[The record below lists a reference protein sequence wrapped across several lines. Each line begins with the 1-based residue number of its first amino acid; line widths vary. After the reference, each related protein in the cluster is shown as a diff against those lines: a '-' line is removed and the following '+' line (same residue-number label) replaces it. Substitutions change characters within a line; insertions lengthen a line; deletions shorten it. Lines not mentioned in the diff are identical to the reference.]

1 MIQYYV
7 DRIKKRDEKLSALK
21 SNYQPHK
28 HMEYQDRDPDI
39 VKAEDDFRQ
48 ACTHKYPF
56 NSLMR
61 DFIKTEEHTDVI
73 LELKR
78 MGLVRGMD
86 EVTILRPVGEPNSM
100 EPYPEIQ
107 MFIQE
112 LEANREKIEMFN
124 EVSSYDLVEGTEKL
138 LDNLAL
144 IDEMQYLIV
153 DAQELQHTI
162 HRINQDLN
170 DAKMNFGVNRGGYT
184 DLSHTTTINMGHYDL
199 SANTSLR
206 LDHHHLD
213 TNLTKKQ
220 IEAAVLLTA
229 VDAPKLTHDPVKD
242 LETIMYNQT
251 YKETLSKMARHEV
264 SGKTDIDMQAIRIA
278 SDLAHRYPNKS
289 PEMMRAMV
297 CTHTFK
303 GQDATAFEHHARKY
317 IPLDQEVHNPFES
330 GKRMNPVESAHY
342 MITGEH
348 RRIREVPKVHAIDF
362 NEAVKH
368 AEAKMRREE
377 ELYKEEKKYPRD
389 VPAARAQL
397 FRKEE
402 PKMQVHDLSKVISNY
417 LYKGRGF
424 GPER

>member
-1 MIQYYV
+1 MSQYYV
-7 DRIKKRDEKLSALK
+7 DQMKKRDEKPSVLK

-28 HMEYQDRDPDI
+28 YTEYQDRDPDI
-39 VKAEDDFRQ
+39 VKAEEDFRQ
-48 ACTHKYPF
+48 ACTHDYPF

-73 LELKR
+73 LELHR
-78 MGLVRGMD
+78 MGLVQGMN
-86 EVTILRPVGEPNSM
+86 EVTILHPTGNPTSI

-107 MFIQE
+107 TFIRE
-112 LEANREKIEMFN
+112 LEASQEKIEKFN
-124 EVSSYDLVEGTEKL
+124 EVSSHDLVEGTEKL
-138 LDNLAL
+138 LDTLAL

-153 DAQELQHTI
+153 DAQSLQHTI
-162 HRINQDLN
+162 ERIDQDLN
-170 DAKMNFGVNRGGYT
+170 EAKMHFGVNRGGYT

-242 LETIMYNQT
+242 LETIMYDQSH
-251 YKETLSKMARHEV
+251 KETLSRMARREV
-264 SGKTDIDMQAIRIA
+264 SGKTDIDMQAIRTA
-278 SDLAHRYPNKS
+278 NDLAHRYPDKS
-289 PEMMRAMV
+289 PDMMRAMV

-303 GQDATAFEHHARKY
+303 GRDATAFEQHARKY
-317 IPLDQEVHNPFES
+317 MPLDQEVHNPFES

-348 RRIREVPKVHAIDF
+348 RRMREVPKVHVIDF

-377 ELYKEEKKYPRD
+377 ELYKEEKKHPRD

-402 PKMQVHDLSKVISNY
+402 PKMQVHDLSEVMKKD
-417 LYKGRGF
+417 LYKGRGI